1 MIIPKEIIEKLKSLL
16 SEKEYTHLMQ
26 YTFDIFQFQ
35 TELDDLIISRFDQND
50 ESTKESDKL
59 QRIYDEIY
67 NLNEDVDDF

>member
-16 SEKEYTHLMQ
+16 SEKE

-67 NLNEDVDDF
+67 NLNEEVDDF